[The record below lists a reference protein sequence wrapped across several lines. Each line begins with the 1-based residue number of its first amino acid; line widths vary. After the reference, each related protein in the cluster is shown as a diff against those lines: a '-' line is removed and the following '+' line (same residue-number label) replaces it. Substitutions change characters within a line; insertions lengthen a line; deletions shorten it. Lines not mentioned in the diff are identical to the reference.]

1 MKNYALLNKLDDKLI
16 PIDNNYNKALV
27 AVKTCSAIDEAK
39 DWQDKM
45 AALAYYHKQAGDKTL
60 ENYAT
65 RIRHFAQRRM
75 GELLKQFDSRG
86 NNTEGNQYTG
96 KNGKKE
102 VDLLSTTQKE
112 VAQSIGLSEWQ
123 QKESVRFANIP
134 EDKFKE
140 VVESENIPTKA
151 EIAKLG
157 TKSQV
162 QYIDKSNKAIP
173 FIKDL
178 RTLISCMEKVDP
190 TYIGQI
196 MAEYQTK
203 ETLVLIARANKWF
216 TQYKAHHNF

>member
-75 GELLKQFDSRG
+75 GELLKEYDGKG
-86 NNTEGNQYTG
+86 NNQYA
-96 KNGKKE
+96 KKE
-102 VDLLSTTQKE
+102 DREDNLPIQTQKE
-112 VAQSIGLSEWQ
+112 VAESIGLSKWQ
-123 QKESVRFANIP
+123 QKESVRFANVP
-134 EDKFKE
+134 EEKFKE
-140 VVESENIPTKA
+140 IVESENIPTKA

-157 TKSQV
+157 TQTQV
-162 QYIDKSNKAIP
+162 KYIDKSHKAIP

-190 TYIGQI
+190 KYIGQI
-196 MAEYQTK
+196 MDEYQTK

-216 TQYKAHHNF
+216 TQYKAHRKF